1 VNDFFNSVD
10 LTTFSSEYASLLD
23 AIHSR
28 FPGARIFAQ
37 TPLST
42 VWEGPNV
49 GGYTL
54 GSYRVGISKA
64 CDERSFCH
72 FVDGTSILSLS
83 DLGSDGV
90 HPTTAGNAK
99 YETYVLTMLL
109 NN

>member
-10 LTTFSSEYASLLD
+10 LTTFNSEYASLLD

-28 FPGARIFAQ
+28 FPGARVFAR

-54 GSYRVGISKA
+54 GSYRIGISQA
-64 CDERSFCH
+64 CAERSFCH
-72 FVDGTSILSLS
+72 FVDGTSILSL
-83 DLGSDGV
+83 LDGV